1 MKCGRLKNNFLELLD
16 NLKKILDKDFAFVLL
31 SSHSHGYTPEAMKN
45 ILSDLFKEYE
55 GVYQIHEM
63 LISEKDT
70 DRGLPSGAGCWF
82 VRSDYADEFAKLQ
95 S

>member
-1 MKCGRLKNNFLELLD
+1 M
-16 NLKKILDKDFAFVLL
+16 

-45 ILSDLFKEYE
+45 ILGDLLSEYK

-63 LISEKDT
+63 LIDEKDSG
-70 DRGLPSGAGCWF
+70 RGLPSGAGCWF
-82 VRSDYADEFAKLQ
+82 VRDDYADEFAKLQ

>member
-1 MKCGRLKNNFLELLD
+1 
-16 NLKKILDKDFAFVLL
+16 
-31 SSHSHGYTPEAMKN
+31 MKN
-45 ILSDLFKEYE
+45 ILGDLFSEYK

-63 LISEKDT
+63 LIGERESG
-70 DRGLPSGAGCWF
+70 RGLPSGAGCWF